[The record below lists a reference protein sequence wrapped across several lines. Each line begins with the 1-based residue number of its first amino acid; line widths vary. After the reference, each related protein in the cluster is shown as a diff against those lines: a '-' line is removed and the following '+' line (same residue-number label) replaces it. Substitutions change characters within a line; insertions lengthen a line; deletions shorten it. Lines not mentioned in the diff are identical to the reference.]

1 MNNPTP
7 KFSTL
12 YFWDFN
18 IKSAV
23 QMIIGSLLFQ
33 VVTYMGFGMFYPPIV
48 MILAGLTVIG
58 VVWLFM
64 RYNQIMST
72 FREGITVQAKLTE
85 KETLVSRQEKGR
97 TRRSYYAKVTYT
109 VGSETFS
116 PRTRLP
122 DDPLFLGMDED
133 NKVEIILR
141 EEKPKLFFFK
151 QAYLTK

>member
-23 QMIIGSLLFQ
+23 QIIIGSLLFQ

-48 MILAGLTVIG
+48 MGLAGLTVIG

-64 RYNQIMST
+64 RYNKIITT
-72 FREGITVQAKLTE
+72 FREGITVQAKITE
-85 KETLVSRQEKGR
+85 KETIVSRQEKGR

-122 DDPLFLGMDED
+122 DDPLFLGVDD
-133 NKVEIILR
+133 DGNIEIILR
-141 EEKPKLFFFK
+141 EEKPTLFFFK